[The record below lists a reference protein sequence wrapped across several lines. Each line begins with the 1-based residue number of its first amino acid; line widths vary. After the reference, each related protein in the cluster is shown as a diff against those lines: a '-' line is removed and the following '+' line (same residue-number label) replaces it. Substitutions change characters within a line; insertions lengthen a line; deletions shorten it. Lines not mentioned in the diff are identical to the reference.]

1 MEKMKAIEKRIM
13 EELESADKEYMYIRD
28 LVDKIKTQL
37 HVIGID
43 AITLYCNEY
52 NDNDTVDWEKVE
64 KLDWGISPYIIK
76 NCYGYNK
83 EWEIDT
89 IIRKVKVK
97 YDTVLFDIEDW
108 YEDYKDNCESRGY
121 WKNQTLD
128 NVLYSCDKKKV
139 GNVLFDLV
147 SEYLTNEQLIELNL
161 SR

>member
-1 MEKMKAIEKRIM
+1 MKAIEKRIM

-83 EWEIDT
+83 EWEINT

-128 NVLYSCDKKKV
+128 NVIYSCDKKTV

-147 SEYLTNEQLIELNL
+147 SVYLTNEQLIELNL
-161 SR
+161 SK

>member
-1 MEKMKAIEKRIM
+1 MKAIEKRIM
-13 EELESADKEYMYIRD
+13 EELESEDKEYMYIRD

-83 EWEIDT
+83 EWEINT

-97 YDTVLFDIEDW
+97 YDTIVFDIEDW

-128 NVLYSCDKKKV
+128 NVIYSCDKKTV

-147 SEYLTNEQLIELNL
+147 SVYLTNEQLIELNL
-161 SR
+161 SK